1 MSHCFCK
8 GVSKLK
14 LAATRATTRLV
25 VRDQREEGLIDQLAA
40 VGCIDGKPVPL
51 GQIVGAQSTGIV
63 QGNAFPAIEADAAE
77 IGVARYL
84 A

>member
-1 MSHCFCK
+1 MLLQ
-8 GVSKLK
+8 KLK

-25 VRDQREEGLIDQLAA
+25 VRDQGEEGLIDQLAA
-40 VGCIDGKPVPL
+40 VGCIDGRRKWARL
-51 GQIVGAQSTGIV
+51 WALKTGIV
-63 QGNAFPAIEADAAE
+63 QGNAFLAIEADAAE